1 MMEENIYPQSTPL
14 DEQGIEQIKHLIDVL
29 GSRSGPEREAARKE
43 IVAYGK
49 LATPYLVEALQNDDR
64 FVRWESAMA
73 LGVIA
78 DPASA
83 IALVETLMDEDVGV
97 RWLASEALIAIKKA
111 AIVPLLQ
118 GIVKYFDSIW
128 LRQGCYHVL
137 HVFERENLLDA
148 STQQV
153 LEALRSIE
161 PEVSV
166 PWAAE
171 KALEKLGKKN
181 K

>member
-1 MMEENIYPQSTPL
+1 MEEKLYAQSTPL
-14 DEQGIEQIKHLIDVL
+14 DEQGIEQVKRLIDLL
-29 GSRSGPEREAARKE
+29 GSRSGTEREAARKE
-43 IVAYGK
+43 IVAYEK
-49 LATPYLVEALQNDDR
+49 LATPYLVEALKNDDR
-64 FVRWESAMA
+64 FVRWESAKA
-73 LGVIA
+73 LEVIA
-78 DPASA
+78 DSASA
-83 IALVETLMDEDVGV
+83 TALVETLMDEDAGV

-137 HVFERENLLDA
+137 HVFERENLLDT

-166 PWAAE
+166 PWVAL
-171 KALEKLGKKN
+171 KALEELGKETN
-181 K
+181 